1 MEPIHTQVL
10 RAACRIADPAWVF
23 SVADLIS
30 SLPQLNAAT
39 VRTHVASR
47 CGINAPSNHASRY
60 RYFRSTARG
69 MYRIEPAFRRSRRD
83 IVGHKDWQ
91 DRLLAA
97 IPPSIDSTLITES
110 LKLTPTERLETM
122 RRAAASFEAM
132 RGR

>member
-1 MEPIHTQVL
+1 MEPIHSQVL
-10 RAACRIADPAWVF
+10 QVACRIADAAGVF

-30 SLPQLNAAT
+30 SLPHLNQAT
-39 VRTHVASR
+39 VRTHVSSR
-47 CGINAPSNHASRY
+47 CCINAPSNHASRY

-83 IVGHKDWQ
+83 LRREDWQ

-97 IPPSIDSTLITES
+97 IPPSIDPTLITES

-122 RRAAASFEAM
+122 RRSAESFEAM
-132 RGR
+132 RRR